1 MAITSTHLVSNWDT
15 FHQNGPFPAKMVLS
29 TKPEARHIIPVV
41 IDRYNDTADEIRRLI
56 GDAVTNNERFRPY
69 GSTWSLNNIAHQQDR
84 MHHNAF
90 MNIKMDI
97 APADVHQLSPY
108 AADNLFFF
116 QCGNTIKEISRYLFD
131 KGKSLKTSGAS
142 NGQTIAGGIST
153 GIHGSAIDV
162 GSVQD
167 YVVGINLITGPAST
181 DVVYIERHTKP
192 ALNNAFAAKI
202 KSRVI
207 RNDEL
212 FNAALVGLG
221 SFGFIHGVVLEA
233 ENLFLL
239 KRYVKYIK
247 RTEALDLAE
256 NMDFP
261 NSTFFIPSE
270 KDSNGNP
277 LRPYHFKV
285 YVNPYNPNEDYVAEV
300 IYKKPF
306 TPGYPDPIP
315 SVRKAV
321 YKELPDF
328 MVMLAA
334 KYNRV
339 IPLIINAMKSTLFPT
354 LDSEATGTLGE
365 IFWDSLHKG
374 KAFAV
379 TIGID
384 NKATTK
390 ALDTFLHFVNT
401 EGPVPGAIAFRFVK
415 ATEATLGFTKYPI
428 TCILEMDGVL
438 WDNGPGIISYNKFL
452 TRFIEV
458 FQQANISFTMHWGK
472 NADWTFPGLVDYMF
486 GNKKNEWINAR
497 CALLTQ
503 QMADVF
509 SNDFLDSTG
518 LSNYNTAANPALIV
532 SLDKSGAVDPT
543 V

>member
-1 MAITSTHLVSNWDT
+1 MATTSTHLISQWDT

-29 TKPEARHIIPVV
+29 TKPEARHIMPVA
-41 IDRYNDTADEIRRLI
+41 IDRYNDAADEIRRLI
-56 GDAVTNNERFRPY
+56 ADAVTHHERFRPY

-97 APADVHQLSPY
+97 ASGDIHPQSPY
-108 AADNLFFF
+108 QHGNLFFF

-131 KGKSLKTSGAS
+131 HGKSLKTSGAS

-153 GIHGSAIDV
+153 GIHGSAMDV
-162 GSVQD
+162 GSLQD
-167 YVVGINLITGPAST
+167 CVVGINLITGPEPA
-181 DVVYIERHTKP
+181 DVVYIERHTRP
-192 ALNNAFAAKI
+192 ALNNTFAAKL
-202 KSRVI
+202 KSKVI
-207 RNDEL
+207 RNDDL

-221 SFGFIHGVVLEA
+221 SLGFIHGVVLEV

-247 RTEALDLAE
+247 RAEALDLAE
-256 NMDFP
+256 NMNFP
-261 NSTFFIPSE
+261 NSSFVIPSE
-270 KDSNGNP
+270 TDANGKP

-285 YVNPYNPNEDYVAEV
+285 YVNPYNANEDYVAEV
-300 IYKKPF
+300 IYKKPYV
-306 TPGYPDPIP
+306 PGYPDPIP

-339 IPLIINAMKSTLFPT
+339 IPLIINAMKGTLFPK
-354 LDSEATGTLGE
+354 LDSETTGTLGE

-384 NKATTK
+384 NKDTTK
-390 ALDTFLHFVNT
+390 ALDTFLNFVNT
-401 EGPVPGAIAFRFVK
+401 EGPVPGAIAFRFAK
-415 ATEATLGFTKYPI
+415 ATEATLGFTKYPM

-438 WDNGPGIISYNKFL
+438 WDDGPGIVSYSKFL

-472 NADWTFPGLVDYMF
+472 NADWAFPGLVDYMF
-486 GNKKNEWINAR
+486 GNKKDAWINAR
-497 CALLTQ
+497 SALLTQ
-503 QMADVF
+503 PMADVF

-518 LSNYNTAANPALIV
+518 LSVYNAAANPGLIV
-532 SLDKSGAVDPT
+532 SLNKNGNPDPT